1 MKNLTSMDN
10 TSNNFMALVKLMH
23 TASVS
28 PEIDLVDFFFN
39 IVLPLGL
46 VQFGGDWRRLEEIE
60 GE

>member
-28 PEIDLVDFFFN
+28 PEIDLVDFFL
-39 IVLPLGL
+39 I
-46 VQFGGDWRRLEEIE
+46 
-60 GE
+60 